1 MNDQEKEL
9 INAMSIGNLEKVK
22 SILNNPETD
31 VNSEIKFKDEKKG
44 AFLLW
49 AVQNGNFE
57 MTKMLI
63 HDCKADVNCN
73 VDLDGKMTSI
83 LIAAMAFCL
92 ER

>member
-1 MNDQEKEL
+1 ML
-9 INAMSIGNLEKVK
+9 NAVSVGNLEKVK
-22 SILNNPETD
+22 YILNNPGID
-31 VNSEIKFKDEKKG
+31 VNQELLNEDRQKG
-44 AFLLW
+44 SLLLF
-49 AVQNGNFE
+49 AIQTGKFE

-63 HDCKADVNCN
+63 HNYKADVNCN